1 MISGTPVGLKP
12 RSVLLFAAVAC
23 FVAVI
28 AITFVSSADD
38 SDADYVSEILEKDG
52 FTAYL
57 YLYGEDQYD
66 LRVTIYDGKDANPV
80 IPDYFTYQGK
90 NYGPTDVDLSMF
102 EGESFRSPARTM
114 TVLTLPDT
122 VTAVRGDGSIFKKLE
137 TVNIGSGFDD
147 DTYSNVSFLEDMT
160 TLKSVNVADGNT
172 MYSSSDGVLFTAS
185 KDELMFYPFEKD
197 DKSFTIPKPTTHIS
211 EGSHIHENR
220 YLGNIFVEAGNT
232 AFSSTGDGVLY
243 DYGMTTI
250 VLYPSASTTVVYE
263 MPEGITHLTFPLI
276 ASCMNTIVFS
286 STFADEAVEIG
297 FAAGYMTIPGGALS
311 SKFGHSERFSMSFV
325 KDTDPPSAVSKAS
338 DYDFYRISVDGLAAF
353 DAPVKVKVYQIR
365 YLATNM
371 HVLHVDTDGTVTEV
385 DGVERSRDGATF
397 SITSTGFYTYKFN
410 DTTVIKDAPLIAAII
425 AGVGTLIA
433 LVTVVKNSRRKA

>member
-1 MISGTPVGLKP
+1 MNAGTPVGQYHRQLMI
-12 RSVLLFAAVAC
+12 LTAAVCLVTAM
-23 FVAVI
+23 AVLI
-28 AITFVSSADD
+28 CAMSDD
-38 SDADYVSEILEKDG
+38 SNAETVVTLEQDG
-52 FTAYL
+52 FTAFL
-57 YLYGEDQYD
+57 YLYEGDDYY
-66 LRVTIYDGKDANPV
+66 LNVSMYDGKESNPV
-80 IPDYFTYQGK
+80 IPEYFTYGSKQ
-90 NYGPTDVDLSMF
+90 YGPNAVFLSMF
-102 EGESFRSPARTM
+102 QGESFRSPAKTM

-122 VTAVRGDGSIFKKLE
+122 VENVYDDASIFKKLD
-137 TVNIGSGFDD
+137 TVNIGSQLG
-147 DTYSNVSFLEDMT
+147 NISFLEDIK
-160 TLKSVNVADGNT
+160 TLKEVNIAAGNPY
-172 MYSSSDGVLFTAS
+172 YSSSDGVVFSAS
-185 KDELMFYPFEKD
+185 KDELTFYPFEKD

-286 STFADEAVEIG
+286 STFADEAIEIG

-325 KDTDPPSAVSKAS
+325 KDTDPPSEVSKAS

-353 DAPVKVKVYQIR
+353 DAPVKVRVYQIR

-371 HVLHVDTDGTVTEV
+371 HVLHVDTDGNVTEV